1 MQAAIPHPYRILFA
15 FSFFLARTPKKN
27 LDSFSQRFS
36 RLELEAIFHTSL
48 KGRHPAKE
56 IQDRQPHLI
65 GLQEVSMVKRFSTLV
80 LVIALVCALAGNSAF
95 AITLSDSGTKANVA
109 EARAEAGP
117 APKKAAKP
125 NDRLRR
131 DCSN

>member
-1 MQAAIPHPYRILFA
+1 
-15 FSFFLARTPKKN
+15 
-27 LDSFSQRFS
+27 
-36 RLELEAIFHTSL
+36 
-48 KGRHPAKE
+48 
-56 IQDRQPHLI
+56 LI

-125 NDRLRR
+125 NERLRR
-131 DCSN
+131 DMLKLVADAKVATTLLTCFSAFVT